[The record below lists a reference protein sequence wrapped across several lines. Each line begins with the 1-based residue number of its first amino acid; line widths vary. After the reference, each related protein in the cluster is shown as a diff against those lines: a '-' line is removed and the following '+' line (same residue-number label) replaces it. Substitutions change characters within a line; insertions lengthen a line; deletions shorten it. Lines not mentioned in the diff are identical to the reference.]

1 MTYAIHAGKALD
13 KFANVL
19 SERGATVVARTL
31 LRRDRIEAGLYEFV
45 VEALA
50 TVPA

>member
-13 KFANVL
+13 KFADVL

-31 LRRDRIEAGLYEFV
+31 LRRDRLEAGVDEFV
-45 VEALA
+45 LDALA

>member
-1 MTYAIHAGKALD
+1 MASTRATRSTSSP
-13 KFANVL
+13 

-31 LRRDRIEAGLYEFV
+31 LRRDRLEAGVDEFV
-45 VEALA
+45 FDALA